1 MEKIIVTVQ
10 GGLVQ
15 AIERIPA
22 GVEIEVRDFDTDEG
36 PEEDDRVQMIGGH
49 RALVSI
55 WNAKPRYEVI
65 VQAVQ
70 LYRGFVLAESVE
82 EVKRMMESGEAR
94 VDEEYGD
101 PETTLGE
108 IRDVDGRT
116 VWERP

>member
-15 AIERIPA
+15 DVSGIPKGIE
-22 GVEIEVRDFDTDEG
+22 VEVRDFDCEES
-36 PEEDDRVQMIGGH
+36 PEQDDRVHVIDGENVFVAVWSAQ
-49 RALVSI
+49 
-55 WNAKPRYEVI
+55 PRYEVI
-65 VQAVQ
+65 VQEVQ
-70 LYRGFVLAESVE
+70 LYRGFVLAESPE

-94 VDEEYGD
+94 ADEEYGE

-108 IRDVDGRT
+108 IRDADGHT